1 MLIRLQMGLEL
12 TLEEGSRG
20 CIQDSAAPP
29 GPQPEVGAAGALL
42 HPHRPKHE
50 VSSPAS
56 PRSLCPQE
64 QGTPGALEQDPS
76 QDPPQDPSENLTAL

>member
-1 MLIRLQMGLEL
+1 MGLEL
-12 TLEEGSRG
+12 ALEEGSSG

-29 GPQPEVGAAGALL
+29 GSQTEVGAARALL
-42 HPHRPKHE
+42 HPHGPKHE

-64 QGTPGALEQDPS
+64 QGTPGELEQDAS
-76 QDPPQDPSENLTAL
+76 QDPPQDPSESLTSL